1 MENKSNRTRRLL
13 AFLTDFMVG
22 YIPCVLAT
30 VALRL
35 PFLGSISLLIVLIVV
50 ITFFVTFLLRDY
62 LFNGRSIGKRIFKLR
77 VVDADT
83 LSTPTS
89 KQLIVKNLFL
99 FLNVF
104 DGLFLIASGRSLG
117 ERATHT
123 TVLRE
128 QLADFDSSNELEASA
143 KKRVVVTVTVV
154 LCISIPMFLIIS
166 TALNAVK
173 KQENYQI
180 ARSYLMNSN
189 AYAEMQADESQ
200 ITLTGYSSS
209 TNVDNIGTDA
219 STVVTFSFLVQG
231 RQYQVVCH
239 QDGDMWYVCGEC
251 TTFR

>member
-1 MENKSNRTRRLL
+1 MCKYSPFFRFSSEKQCFRIHFGIQRQNKDELFRHLSYYNYLL
-13 AFLTDFMVG
+13 YTLYAFF
-22 YIPCVLAT
+22 
-30 VALRL
+30 
-35 PFLGSISLLIVLIVV
+35 
-50 ITFFVTFLLRDY
+50 
-62 LFNGRSIGKRIFKLR
+62 
-77 VVDADT
+77 
-83 LSTPTS
+83 
-89 KQLIVKNLFL
+89 QNLFL

-128 QLADFDSSNELEASA
+128 QFADFDSSDELEASA
-143 KKRVVVTVTVV
+143 KKRVVLAVTVV

-173 KQENYQI
+173 KQDNYQI

-239 QDGDMWYVCGEC
+239 QNGDMWYVCSDC
-251 TTFR
+251 TTFQ